1 MNALSPTWQ
10 HMVLPEKSAF
20 QATNTVVHADYIM
33 IIELNIVQN
42 KKVYLSFWHSQEII
56 HKTCTKN
63 LGSKKKRKKKKNLG
77 SVLKNTL
84 V

>member
-1 MNALSPTWQ
+1 
-10 HMVLPEKSAF
+10 MVLPEKSAF

-63 LGSKKKRKKKKNLG
+63 LGSKIKKKRKEKSRICSQKYF
-77 SVLKNTL
+77 SITVLIIYL
-84 V
+84 I